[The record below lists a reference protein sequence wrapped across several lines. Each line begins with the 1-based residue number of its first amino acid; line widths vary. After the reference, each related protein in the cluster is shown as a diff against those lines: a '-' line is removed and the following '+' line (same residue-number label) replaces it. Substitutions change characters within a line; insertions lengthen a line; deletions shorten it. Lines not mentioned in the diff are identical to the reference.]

1 MSDCPEL
8 RYRWLG
14 RVDYDKGL
22 KEQMDCFQSVS
33 EGAPPII
40 LACEHNPVFTLGR
53 RGTAEEIINPEGI
66 PIVPINRGG
75 RATYHGPGQAVL
87 YPILKLENFHLG
99 VRDYIRC
106 LEQASIQWLAKAGVE
121 ADRDGENPGV
131 WIGDSKIAAV
141 GVHVGRGTTT
151 HGMSMNLD
159 LDLSVF
165 NQYVPCGLPFRGVT
179 RVADLISPPLPSVEE
194 FALQLAEELAQ
205 TLHSKLKL

>member
-22 KEQMDCFQSVS
+22 EEQMDCFQSVS

-87 YPILKLENFHLG
+87 YPIIKLETFHLG
-99 VRDYIRC
+99 VRDYIRS

-151 HGMSMNLD
+151 HGMSVNLD

-179 RVADLISPPLPSVEE
+179 RVADLIRPPLPSVEE
-194 FALQLAEELAQ
+194 FAFQLAQELAQ
-205 TLHSKLKL
+205 TLHSRLKL